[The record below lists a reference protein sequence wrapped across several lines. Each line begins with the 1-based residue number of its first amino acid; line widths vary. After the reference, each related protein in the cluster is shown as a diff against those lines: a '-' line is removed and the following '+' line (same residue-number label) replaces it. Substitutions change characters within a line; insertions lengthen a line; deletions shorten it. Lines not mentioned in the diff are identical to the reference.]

1 MELGLWTLRGREK
14 AVWVTQVC
22 PPPHLITH
30 ACASKDSFPRGGGWQ
45 RHAAE
50 EEAGATEAKGWPAVA
65 TFGNGEKGYP
75 LGTGEGKGYYSS
87 ILA

>member
-1 MELGLWTLRGREK
+1 MRAKILSPEVEGPTRR
-14 AVWVTQVC
+14 
-22 PPPHLITH
+22 
-30 ACASKDSFPRGGGWQ
+30 GWQ

-50 EEAGATEAKGWPAVA
+50 EEAGATEAKDWPAVA
-65 TFGNGEKGYP
+65 TFGNGEKGYS